1 MTTVWSMIV
10 VDLNMIIVQLILRAC
25 NKLAAKDLPRK
36 VPKSLCA
43 TVKAIK
49 CYDCMKMLQL
59 FQSYGSVDQYRIEWC
74 KLYSMSSSLDAIRLI
89 SMQDDD
95 ILVMNMSIRSYTNGI
110 KDNLKVT
117 SNIDP
122 LSIKAGPSW
131 IIYHAV
137 IINEHWSYNDHNW
150 WSIVPW

>member
-1 MTTVWSMIV
+1 
-10 VDLNMIIVQLILRAC
+10 
-25 NKLAAKDLPRK
+25 
-36 VPKSLCA
+36 
-43 TVKAIK
+43 
-49 CYDCMKMLQL
+49 
-59 FQSYGSVDQYRIEWC
+59 
-74 KLYSMSSSLDAIRLI
+74 MSSSLDAIRLI

-137 IINEHWSYNDHNW
+137 IINEH
-150 WSIVPW
+150 